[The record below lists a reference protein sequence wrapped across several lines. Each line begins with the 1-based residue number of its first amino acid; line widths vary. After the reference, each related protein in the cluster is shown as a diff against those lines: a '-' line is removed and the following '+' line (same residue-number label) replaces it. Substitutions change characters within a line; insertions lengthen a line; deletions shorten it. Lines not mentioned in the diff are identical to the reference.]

1 MDNFD
6 DKYKKKNPFTV
17 PERYFEGLTD
27 RITVN
32 VEKKQKLPKK
42 QKPGLIRLVKPYMGL
57 AALFLLALLVIQV
70 LFPLVVDKS
79 QFIRSDRGM
88 ALQSQEMVNEDIF
101 DSQFNPTTEE
111 IIEYLTLE
119 VDSYD
124 FLYAGNY

>member
-17 PERYFEGLTD
+17 PEGYFEGLTD
-27 RITVN
+27 RITAN
-32 VEKKQKLPKK
+32 IEKKQKLPTK
-42 QKPGLIRLVKPYMGL
+42 QKPGLIRLIKPYMGL

-79 QFIRSDRGM
+79 QFIKTDRGM
-88 ALQSQEMVNEDIF
+88 AVQSQEMVNEDIF
-101 DSQFNPTTEE
+101 DSEFNPTTEE

-119 VDSYD
+119 ADSYD